1 MKRIPAI
8 LILGCLLLAAPF
20 AVSGTENEVL
30 TVNDLK
36 KAYADNP
43 AAAEAKYLGKIV
55 LVKGFVLSAAISRYL
70 TPAVTLSDREGGE
83 AQAIC
88 VLPRLDVGKLSAFK
102 AGQSV
107 TMSGKVYRLTADRV
121 VIKECSAVE

>member
-8 LILGCLLLAAPF
+8 LILGCLLLAIPF
-20 AVSGTENEVL
+20 AVSGTENEVMTL
-30 TVNDLK
+30 SDLK

-43 AAAEAKYLGKIV
+43 GAAEAKYLGKIV
-55 LVKGFVLSAAISRYL
+55 LVRGFVLSAAISRYL
-70 TPAVTLSDREGGE
+70 TPAVTLSGRVGGE

-88 VLPRLDVGKLSAFK
+88 VLPRLDVGKLSSFR

-107 TMSGKVYRLTADRV
+107 TISGKVYRLSADRV

>member
-8 LILGCLLLAAPF
+8 LILGCLLLAVPF

-43 AAAEAKYLGKIV
+43 RAAEAKYLGNTVI
-55 LVKGFVLSAAISRYL
+55 VKGFVLSAAISRYL

-88 VLPRLDVGKLSAFK
+88 VLPRLDVGKLSGFK
-102 AGQSV
+102 TGQSV
-107 TMSGKVYRLTADRV
+107 TISGKVYRLSADRV

>member
-1 MKRIPAI
+1 MKKI
-8 LILGCLLLAAPF
+8 LVILVLGYLLLVVPF
-20 AVSGTENEVL
+20 ALSDTEQEVI
-30 TVNDLK
+30 TVNELQ
-36 KAYADNP
+36 KAYAENP
-43 AAAEAKYLGKIV
+43 GAAEAKYLGKTV

-88 VLPRLDVGKLSAFK
+88 VLPRLDVGKLSGFK

-107 TMSGKVYRLTADRV
+107 IMSGKVYRLSADRV